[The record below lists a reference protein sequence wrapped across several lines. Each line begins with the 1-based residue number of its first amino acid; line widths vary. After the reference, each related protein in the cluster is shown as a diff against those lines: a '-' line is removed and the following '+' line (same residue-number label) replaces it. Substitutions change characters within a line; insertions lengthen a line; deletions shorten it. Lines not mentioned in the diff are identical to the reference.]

1 MRGLFSD
8 KLLDIHIGQ
17 GRVGGAGNNMERV
30 PFQQAEILIL
40 QKATEISEELISDFY
55 KISTSEWKRYRYD
68 IQSLKDLQE
77 EEIINTAFA
86 QIRRYLRHPQ
96 LKLRGS
102 ETGDYFKICL
112 QDHVIRKAL
121 QRDAK
126 IRMLPLAAYIVTH
139 ELIHVVRFAKF
150 IQRFHSTEAEQEV
163 EEARVHALT
172 QQLLEGRKVEGLPE
186 ILEAFKDCRAME
198 TFTAA

>member
-1 MRGLFSD
+1 MDGTIDSIKR
-8 KLLDIHIGQ
+8 
-17 GRVGGAGNNMERV
+17 A

-40 QKATEISEELISDFY
+40 RKATEIAEELISDFY

-68 IQSLKDLQE
+68 IQTLNDLQE
-77 EEIINTAFA
+77 EEIIDSAFA

-126 IRMLPLAAYIVTH
+126 IRMLALSAYIVTH

-172 QQLLEGRKVEGLPE
+172 QKLLEGRKVEGLPDV
-186 ILEAFKDCRAME
+186 LDAFRDCRNME
-198 TFTAA
+198 TFSAA